1 MNAGFDTSLRSY
13 STGVHP
19 KIKQPWIFGL
29 TIEVKT
35 VKIVCATFLGKRDEI
50 RIILNMKSEGISKSC
65 LKEQA
70 EEGSTLNCTEVN
82 ELAQEAEHG
91 IREIE
96 LPFSEA
102 IRISFQ
108 SLRIRFWRSMITTA
122 GILLGI
128 AFFVAVLS
136 GAEISNVMQKSEE
149 FRTVIDDTQ
158 TEGISAQQVWLI
170 VMSLIVCVVGI
181 ANSMLMAV
189 TERFRE
195 IGTMK
200 CLGALNRF
208 VVELFLLESGF
219 QGLAGAIMG
228 SLVGF
233 ISIMLLSLKDYGLD
247 LFISFPEYIF
257 QILIR
262 MAIACALGMVLA
274 VIGALGPAY
283 RAAKLPP
290 AEAMRVEV

>member
-1 MNAGFDTSLRSY
+1 M
-13 STGVHP
+13 
-19 KIKQPWIFGL
+19 
-29 TIEVKT
+29 
-35 VKIVCATFLGKRDEI
+35 
-50 RIILNMKSEGISKSC
+50 
-65 LKEQA
+65 
-70 EEGSTLNCTEVN
+70 EVN
-82 ELAQEAEHG
+82 ELGREAERG
-91 IREIE
+91 VRRQIE
-96 LPFSEA
+96 LPFTEA

-136 GAEISNVMQKSEE
+136 GDVISKAMSRSEK
-149 FRTVIDDTQ
+149 FVSVIDVE
-158 TEGISAQQVWLI
+158 TEGVSAQQIWLI

-219 QGLAGAIMG
+219 QGLSGAVIG
-228 SLVGF
+228 SFIGF

-247 LFISFPEYIF
+247 LFRGFPEYI
-257 QILIR
+257 LGVLMYMG
-262 MAIACALGMVLA
+262 MACLLGMVLA
-274 VIGALGPAY
+274 VIGAAGPAY
-283 RAAKLPP
+283 RAAQLPP
-290 AEAMRVEV
+290 ADAMRVEI

>member
-1 MNAGFDTSLRSY
+1 M
-13 STGVHP
+13 
-19 KIKQPWIFGL
+19 
-29 TIEVKT
+29 
-35 VKIVCATFLGKRDEI
+35 
-50 RIILNMKSEGISKSC
+50 
-65 LKEQA
+65 
-70 EEGSTLNCTEVN
+70 
-82 ELAQEAEHG
+82 AQEAG
-91 IREIE
+91 QGVRRQIE

-108 SLRIRFWRSMITTA
+108 SLKIRFWRSMITTA

-136 GAEISNVMQKSEE
+136 GSVISDSMREMSNRDTIV
-149 FRTVIDDTQ
+149 TAIDTEQ
-158 TEGISAQQVWLI
+158 TEGVSAQQIWLV

-219 QGLAGAIMG
+219 QGLSGAIMG
-228 SLVGF
+228 SLIGF
-233 ISIMLLSLKDYGLD
+233 ISIMILSLKDYGLD
-247 LFISFPEYIF
+247 LFRNFTAYMGPVLMY
-257 QILIR
+257 
-262 MAIACALGMVLA
+262 MGIACVLGMILA
-274 VIGALGPAY
+274 ILGAAVPAY
-283 RAAKLPP
+283 RAAQLAP
-290 AEAMRVEV
+290 AEAMRVDV

>member
-1 MNAGFDTSLRSY
+1 MAQVAER
-13 STGVHP
+13 GVRR
-19 KIKQPWIFGL
+19 Q
-29 TIEVKT
+29 
-35 VKIVCATFLGKRDEI
+35 
-50 RIILNMKSEGISKSC
+50 
-65 LKEQA
+65 
-70 EEGSTLNCTEVN
+70 
-82 ELAQEAEHG
+82 
-91 IREIE
+91 IE

-108 SLRIRFWRSMITTA
+108 SLKIRFWRSMITTA

-136 GAEISNVMQKSEE
+136 GNVISGALSKGEE
-149 FRTVIDDTQ
+149 LRTVIDSPQ
-158 TEGISAQQVWLI
+158 TEGISAQQIWLV

-219 QGLAGAIMG
+219 QGLSGAIMG
-228 SLVGF
+228 SLIGF
-233 ISIMLLSLKDYGLD
+233 ISIMLLSLKDYGME
-247 LFISFPEYIF
+247 LFRGFPQYIF
-257 QILIR
+257 GVL
-262 MAIACALGMVLA
+262 MWMGIACFLGMILA
-274 VIGALGPAY
+274 ILGAAFPAY
-283 RAAKLPP
+283 RAAQLPP

>member
-1 MNAGFDTSLRSY
+1 MAQGAER
-13 STGVHP
+13 GVRR
-19 KIKQPWIFGL
+19 Q
-29 TIEVKT
+29 
-35 VKIVCATFLGKRDEI
+35 
-50 RIILNMKSEGISKSC
+50 
-65 LKEQA
+65 
-70 EEGSTLNCTEVN
+70 
-82 ELAQEAEHG
+82 
-91 IREIE
+91 IE
-96 LPFSEA
+96 LPFTEA

-136 GAEISNVMQKSEE
+136 GNQISSAMSKSEVL
-149 FRTVIDDTQ
+149 RTVIDSPQ
-158 TEGISAQQVWLI
+158 SAGISAQQIWLI

-219 QGLAGAIMG
+219 QGLTGAIIG
-228 SLVGF
+228 SFIGF

-247 LFISFPEYIF
+247 LFRNFPDYI
-257 QILIR
+257 LGVL
-262 MAIACALGMVLA
+262 MYMGIACLLGMVLA
-274 VIGALGPAY
+274 IIGAAGPAY
-283 RAAKLPP
+283 RAAQLPP

>member
-1 MNAGFDTSLRSY
+1 MAQGAER
-13 STGVHP
+13 GVRR
-19 KIKQPWIFGL
+19 Q
-29 TIEVKT
+29 
-35 VKIVCATFLGKRDEI
+35 
-50 RIILNMKSEGISKSC
+50 
-65 LKEQA
+65 
-70 EEGSTLNCTEVN
+70 
-82 ELAQEAEHG
+82 
-91 IREIE
+91 IE
-96 LPFSEA
+96 LPFTEA

-136 GAEISNVMQKSEE
+136 GNQISSVMSKSEVLT
-149 FRTVIDDTQ
+149 TVIDNPQ
-158 TEGISAQQVWLI
+158 TTGVSAQQIWLI

-219 QGLAGAIMG
+219 QGLTGAIIG
-228 SLVGF
+228 SFVGF

-247 LFISFPEYIF
+247 LFRNFPGYI
-257 QILIR
+257 LGVLGY
-262 MAIACALGMVLA
+262 MGIACLLGMVLA
-274 VIGALGPAY
+274 VIGAAGPAY
-283 RAAKLPP
+283 RAAQLPP
-290 AEAMRVEV
+290 AEAMRVEI

>member
-1 MNAGFDTSLRSY
+1 M
-13 STGVHP
+13 
-19 KIKQPWIFGL
+19 
-29 TIEVKT
+29 
-35 VKIVCATFLGKRDEI
+35 
-50 RIILNMKSEGISKSC
+50 
-65 LKEQA
+65 
-70 EEGSTLNCTEVN
+70 
-82 ELAQEAEHG
+82 AQEAKLG
-91 IREIE
+91 IRSQIK
-96 LPFSEA
+96 LPFFEA
-102 IRISFQ
+102 VRISFQ

-136 GAEISNVMQKSEE
+136 GSEISRVMAEVQGSEAIV
-149 FRTVIDDTQ
+149 TTIDEAQ
-158 TEGISAQQVWLI
+158 TRSVSAQQVWLI

-219 QGLAGAIMG
+219 QGLTGAFIG
-228 SLVGF
+228 SFIGF
-233 ISIMLLSLKDYGLD
+233 ISIILLSLKNYGLD
-247 LFISFPEYIF
+247 LFRGFTQYI
-257 QILIR
+257 L
-262 MAIACALGMVLA
+262 MVLA
-274 VIGALGPAY
+274 YMGIACILGIILAVVGAAGPAY

-290 AEAMRVEV
+290 AEAMRVEI